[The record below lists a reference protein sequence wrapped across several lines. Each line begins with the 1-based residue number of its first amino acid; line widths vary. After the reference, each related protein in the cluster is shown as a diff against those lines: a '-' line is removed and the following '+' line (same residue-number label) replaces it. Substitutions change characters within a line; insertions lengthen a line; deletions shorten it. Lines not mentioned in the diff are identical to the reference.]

1 MATSNRNTSRFARSF
16 FLLMR
21 VLSIGLPTVRELT
34 ALSTLGGIG
43 SAVKAR
49 VDQAPRLCS
58 ALQSSRQLQREL
70 SVAEKELWA
79 SFDGS
84 IVPYPRKAFQTCT
97 KLHHIAPYSRN
108 AFQISAKSL
117 QPRFCATLDAA
128 TTTVASNVHHHDA
141 CGAGRK
147 PPRG

>member
-21 VLSIGLPTVRELT
+21 VLSTGLPTVRELT

-49 VDQAPRLCS
+49 ADQAPRLYS
-58 ALQSSRQLQREL
+58 ALQSSRQLEREL

-79 SFDGS
+79 SLDGS
-84 IVPYPRKAFQTCT
+84 IVPYLRKAFQTFT
-97 KLHHIAPYSRN
+97 KQHHIAPYSRN

-117 QPRFCATLDAA
+117 RPRFC
-128 TTTVASNVHHHDA
+128 VVVFCNF
-141 CGAGRK
+141 GRSYNSGK
-147 PPRG
+147 QRSPP